1 MGNIGGIQN
10 QQEGGRGKGQKTTN
24 ALAPVRDGKTDWGVR
39 CRETVLPLLCMRGGG
54 LRYGTT
60 VLFLNFFLASSFGEG
75 HGVHLFQGENPG
87 QTYFFCSDFR
97 FCKKEKGKG
106 NSNRIKFKTL
116 LGNKI
121 NNKPCLNSAACS
133 SCR

>member
-54 LRYGTT
+54 LSSYIYINYWVT
-60 VLFLNFFLASSFGEG
+60 VWYNCSFFKLFLASSFGEG

-106 NSNRIKFKTL
+106 NSNKIKTL
-116 LGNKI
+116 LGKNQ
-121 NNKPCLNSAACS
+121 
-133 SCR
+133 